1 MYVKLSKKK
10 LFRKSKMKIILEAA
24 DIEEAIRI
32 YIKDKQW
39 PVDQQASIEL
49 FTDDDGEITAEL
61 SQ

>member
-10 LFRKSKMKIILEAA
+10 LFRKNKMKIILEAA

-32 YIKDKQW
+32 YLKDKQW
-39 PVDQQASIEL
+39 PVDQNASIEL
-49 FTDDDGEITAEL
+49 FPDDDGEITAEL